1 MTARNLPVLV
11 LVHGAWHGA
20 WCWDHL
26 IAELTGRGWPNPAVV
41 DLPSATGD
49 SDAGLYDDARA
60 VRQHLARFDEPVVVL
75 AHSYGGMPVTE
86 AAADVPNVRQL
97 VYLSAHMLDEGESL
111 VSPIGGPWY
120 PPENRSIAPP
130 ENPRE
135 LFYHDVPAEIA
146 DDAASRLRPQSARS
160 FEEPLT
166 RAAWKSIRSAYIVC
180 DQDRVF
186 PEGLADK
193 LAPKADLVRRLPG
206 SHSPFLA
213 RPATLADTLE
223 DVVSQGPLAT
233 GSSKAG

>member
-1 MTARNLPVLV
+1 MTTRKRPVLV

-26 IAELTGRGWPNPAVV
+26 IAELTKRGWPASAVR
-41 DLPSATGD
+41 DLPSARGN
-49 SDAGLYDDARA
+49 SNAGLYDDARA
-60 VRQHLARFDEPVVVL
+60 VREHLGRFDEPVVVL
-75 AHSYGGMPVTE
+75 AHSYGGLPVTE
-86 AAADVPNVRQL
+86 GAADVPNVQQL
-97 VYLSAHMLDEGESL
+97 IYLSAHMFEEGESL

-120 PPENRSIAPP
+120 PPETKLVMPL
-130 ENPRE
+130 ENARE

-146 DDAASRLRPQSARS
+146 DDAVSRHQPQSAKS

-166 RAAWKSIRSAYIVC
+166 RTSWKSIRSAFIVC

-193 LAPKADLVRRLPG
+193 LAPKADVVRHLSG

-213 RPATLADTLE
+213 QPAALADTLE
-223 DVVSQGPLAT
+223 DIVG
-233 GSSKAG
+233 G